1 MDKFPG
7 TPDTVAAVPAQ
18 QSFARFMGALRH
30 ITRFMTGPLLENPLD
45 AAVQR
50 IETNP
55 AFAQY
60 RLLTR
65 LIAALPG
72 EQGEFRVE
80 EAAVFDSDTL
90 AVIVSLMR
98 QQVAM
103 NGRNASHWSGPGS
116 EEFARAAIRLKAAVA
131 PKRARKAA
139 TAMIPPESSP

>member
-50 IETNP
+50 IEANP
-55 AFAQY
+55 AFTQY

-80 EAAVFDSDTL
+80 EASVFDRDTL
-90 AVIVSLMR
+90 AVILSLIHAHDAGTTPSAEWR
-98 QQVAM
+98 QAIDRAESAQLAF
-103 NGRNASHWSGPGS
+103 NG
-116 EEFARAAIRLKAAVA
+116 
-131 PKRARKAA
+131 
-139 TAMIPPESSP
+139 